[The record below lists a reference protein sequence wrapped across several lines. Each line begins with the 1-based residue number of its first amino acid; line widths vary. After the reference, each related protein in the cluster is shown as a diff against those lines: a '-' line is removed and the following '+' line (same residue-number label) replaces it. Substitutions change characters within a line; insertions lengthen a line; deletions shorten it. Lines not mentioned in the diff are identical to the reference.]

1 MQYGSKNTAAKRSKY
16 ILRYY
21 FSLTFR
27 TQFLPKGQRWAFKW
41 AKPMASGS
49 QKKTVKPTFKSCCSI
64 ITQTYFIFEK
74 KTDTLNVVFMHNV
87 SGKVQ
92 LSFSF
97 MCNLPFL
104 LKLFLIQNYFFSF
117 LFFVSQAEPWARGEE
132 VPICCQESDTSC
144 FTLVKGK
151 MSSLE
156 NTRLDVMHLH
166 SLLNKN
172 WCLLCSFSFPIPA
185 SWSTGQLFSEQD
197 PAVNDN
203 YWNAALAKTS
213 IGHPAQSL
221 GRSGIPK
228 PFLMHS
234 DSRCLK
240 GSLVMPWRL

>member
-21 FSLTFR
+21 FSLTLR

-41 AKPMASGS
+41 AIPMASGS

-117 LFFVSQAEPWARGEE
+117 LFF
-132 VPICCQESDTSC
+132 C
-144 FTLVKGK
+144 FTSRTL
-151 MSSLE
+151 SQ
-156 NTRLDVMHLH
+156 R
-166 SLLNKN
+166 
-172 WCLLCSFSFPIPA
+172 
-185 SWSTGQLFSEQD
+185 
-197 PAVNDN
+197 
-203 YWNAALAKTS
+203 
-213 IGHPAQSL
+213 
-221 GRSGIPK
+221 GRSPHMLPGKRYIM
-228 PFLMHS
+228 FHT
-234 DSRCLK
+234 
-240 GSLVMPWRL
+240 GEG